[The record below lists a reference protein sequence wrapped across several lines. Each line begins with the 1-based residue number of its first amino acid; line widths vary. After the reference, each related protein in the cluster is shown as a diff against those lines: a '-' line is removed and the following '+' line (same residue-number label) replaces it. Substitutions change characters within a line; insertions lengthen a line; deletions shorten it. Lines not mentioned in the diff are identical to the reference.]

1 ASSPFGGSVTTSRS
15 GGCLRSSRPF
25 GSPAKRSFGSPA
37 KRSFTSPRRPAPPLR
52 EGPECEAVG
61 CFSGAGRAVFSV
73 GVAAGTSSAASFSRN
88 FCHSGLSASW
98 RTRSASSV
106 GVAGCDATFQGA
118 AMAGAPAI
126 GAPDAATGAGDS
138 ARPGEGSAVGVSV
151 LEAVHGGEREEPDLS
166 QEGLGQALRDE
177 HDARR
182 PAVSATLSRYET
194 PDGLGVLER
203 PRVGLDDPEEHRV
216 VAREA
221 ERDERGRPAPIQ
233 ADELDRRATEID
245 CAGED
250 AESGFDCLGVFGD
263 EHLELRQVLDFAA
276 PECQFHLERNRA
288 TGVPAA
294 VAPFGPTNQYV
305 TMGGGS
311 GNCQESVT
319 LTLANAIAC
328 HGASRRWDRLEFD
341 QCC

>member
-1 ASSPFGGSVTTSRS
+1 MRRLRVPGDRGRSVLS
-15 GGCLRSSRPF
+15 
-25 GSPAKRSFGSPA
+25 
-37 KRSFTSPRRPAPPLR
+37 
-52 EGPECEAVG
+52 
-61 CFSGAGRAVFSV
+61 SGALWR
-73 GVAAGTSSAASFSRN
+73 RR
-88 FCHSGLSASW
+88 GL
-98 RTRSASSV
+98 
-106 GVAGCDATFQGA
+106 
-118 AMAGAPAI
+118 
-126 GAPDAATGAGDS
+126 APDVIGEPGLLSGNHRRGGGRGLAP
-138 ARPGEGSAVGVSV
+138 RPVDGVEIEPGCAVDVDAPV

-182 PAVSATLSRYET
+182 PAVSATLSRHET

-263 EHLELRQVLDFAA
+263 ERLELRQVLDFAA

-294 VAPFGPTNQYV
+294 VAPFGPPNQHV
-305 TMGGGS
+305 RMGGGS

-328 HGASRRWDRLEFD
+328 HRASR
-341 QCC
+341 